1 MFSYGSGCAASFF
14 ALRVAGSTKEMA
26 DKMQLKERL
35 ESMKVV
41 PCTEYVSAMKVSPVI
56 QPRVYRLDLVGLTL
70 SHARL
75 SASRGEP
82 QRRRLHPEWIARQP
96 LGGSLLPR
104 KDRLY
109 VQAYLQGQGFRVNRR

>member
-35 ESMKVV
+35 KSMKVV

-56 QPRVYRLDLVGLTL
+56 QPRVYRLDLVG
-70 SHARL
+70 
-75 SASRGEP
+75 
-82 QRRRLHPEWIARQP
+82 
-96 LGGSLLPR
+96 
-104 KDRLY
+104 
-109 VQAYLQGQGFRVNRR
+109 